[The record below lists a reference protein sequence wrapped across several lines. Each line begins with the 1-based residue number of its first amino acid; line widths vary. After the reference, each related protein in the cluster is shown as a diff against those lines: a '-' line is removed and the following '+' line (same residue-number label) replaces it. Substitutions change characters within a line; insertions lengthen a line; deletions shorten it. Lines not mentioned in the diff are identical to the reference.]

1 MKQSVTMDPRYS
13 AQDVVR
19 CTLCKGSIVPMH
31 CDICHVNL
39 CKDCVETHISD
50 VTKDHKVV
58 PLKHRGFTPA
68 YPKCPKHSLKQCEL
82 HCKQCRNPICAFCI
96 SSKEHKGHKLVDIL
110 EIFKSKKESLK
121 RDLKEL
127 EKSIFP
133 KYRELASN
141 IPVQKA
147 SLSKHSQELAK
158 ALDKKGDDLHRE
170 IDIIIQKLKSD
181 INEMESKH
189 TIVLDDEEDKISQ
202 TISEIEQTIIN
213 VHKLLDSNDVNFV
226 FSYKSNNAVFRKLP
240 SRLKVNLP
248 SFSPHQI
255 NREQIAQQ
263 IGSLS
268 ALSFTKEER
277 VYTEKTTEGT
287 SSSSFKPL
295 MDKPSIITT
304 INSKHSSLY
313 NVACLGDDNIWT
325 SGDDNIMNLFNIQG
339 ELQKSIKNNSNNRPF
354 DIALTKSEDLVYT
367 DYTGR
372 LVNKVKNT
380 QIEKLMRLPG
390 RRPRG
395 LCVTSADDLLV
406 VVVSDNGEATKVVRY
421 SGSTEQQI
429 IQFNDKGD
437 PLYSYDNSKYVIENR
452 NLDIC
457 VADFDAGAVVVVNH
471 AGKFRFSYTG
481 PSDSTK
487 DIFKPRG
494 ITTDSQGR
502 ILAADYNN
510 DRIHILDQDGVFLRF
525 IESNSLHTPWGLCV
539 DTKDNLFVAEIS
551 TGTIKMIKYSN

>member
-1 MKQSVTMDPRYS
+1 M
-13 AQDVVR
+13 
-19 CTLCKGSIVPMH
+19 
-31 CDICHVNL
+31 
-39 CKDCVETHISD
+39 
-50 VTKDHKVV
+50 
-58 PLKHRGFTPA
+58 
-68 YPKCPKHSLKQCEL
+68 
-82 HCKQCRNPICAFCI
+82 
-96 SSKEHKGHKLVDIL
+96 
-110 EIFKSKKESLK
+110 K

-141 IPVQKA
+141 IPFQKA

-202 TISEIEQTIIN
+202 TISEIEQAIIN

-240 SRLKVNLP
+240 PRLKVNLP
-248 SFSPHQI
+248 SFSPQEI

-295 MDKPSIITT
+295 MDEPSIITT

-339 ELQKSIKNNSNNRPF
+339 ELRKSIKNNPNNRPI

-481 PSDSTK
+481 PPYSTK

-502 ILAADYNN
+502 ILVADCNN

-539 DTKDNLFVAEIS
+539 DTKDNLFVAESS